1 MASCISMVTKK
12 ELLDAAEKGK
22 LAVGTRSVMRELKR
36 GKITAVLHA
45 ENCPA
50 EPLTN
55 IKQMA
60 TISNAKVEGFKGN
73 SRALGEALG
82 KPFNIV
88 LVGIRK

>member
-1 MASCISMVTKK
+1 MITKK

-22 LAVGTRSVMRELKR
+22 LAIGTRSVLREIKR

-50 EPLTN
+50 ESLTN

-60 TISNAKVEGFKGN
+60 TISNVNLESFKGN